1 MTEKEFHKLTR
12 QDLLELLLAQSKEV
26 SKLQARLETA
36 KAAGEQVQADF
47 QRLKD
52 KLDEKDAQIERLK
65 QKLDE
70 KDLTIS
76 RQEKQLEELRE
87 SGNSSGAEG
96 ADFQAALREKEEQI
110 LFLKR
115 QLAAQSPS
123 GFGGPIPR
131 ETMTKLSELLGSVQR
146 VIEDYLDSDEPED
159 PVAAFLRGR

>member
-1 MTEKEFHKLTR
+1 M
-12 QDLLELLLAQSKEV
+12 

-36 KAAGEQVQADF
+36 KAAGEQAQADF

-76 RQEKQLEELRE
+76 RQEKQLEEWQETRNAPAAEE
-87 SGNSSGAEG
+87 S
-96 ADFQAALREKEEQI
+96 DVQRALQEKEEQI

-115 QLAAQSPS
+115 QLAAKSPS